1 MEVFLFIGGLL
12 QAFQLELPP
21 DAPPADLSPQAGVTY
36 KPRPFRLRFRPRR
49 PAGVDGLPP
58 AVTALR
64 NEQNS
69 YCIKRTSFSSK
80 VHFKEE
86 REI

>member
-1 MEVFLFIGGLL
+1 MEVFLFLGGLL
-12 QAFQLELPP
+12 QAFQLELPA
-21 DAPPADLSPQAGVTY
+21 DGPPADLSPQAGVTY

-49 PAGVDGLPP
+49 PATSELTAGAPP
-58 AVTALR
+58 HR
-64 NEQNS
+64 SDSNG
-69 YCIKRTSFSSK
+69 YCIKRSSFSSK